1 MKKKE
6 TKKEQHRA
14 TLLMYLENPE
24 NEWLTRQNLS
34 TQVLGFKQ
42 ENQIYKVFNVD
53 EIYEIEL
60 KAIDLRRKKYT
71 RLLSAVD
78 IGLLKKAAEGDPQA
92 AKLAYQ
98 KFENWSEK
106 TKHELSGSGGGPIKL
121 SLTERAARISSLL
134 ALAKKRQV
142 ETAGDIR

>member
-1 MKKKE
+1 
-6 TKKEQHRA
+6 
-14 TLLMYLENPE
+14 MYLENPE
-24 NEWLTRQNLS
+24 NEWLTRQELS
-34 TQVLGFKQ
+34 TKVLGFKQ
-42 ENQIYKVFNVD
+42 ENQIYKVFDVD

-78 IGLLKKAAEGDPQA
+78 IGLLKKAAKGDPRA

-106 TKHELSGSGGGPIKL
+106 TKHEVSGREGGPIKL
-121 SLTERAARISSLL
+121 SLLEQAARISSLL
-134 ALAKKRQV
+134 ALAKKRQA
-142 ETAGDIR
+142 EKAGDTR

>member
-6 TKKEQHRA
+6 TKTEQHRA

-24 NEWLTRQNLS
+24 NKWLTRQELS

-42 ENQIYKVFNVD
+42 ENQIYKVFDVD

-78 IGLLKKAAEGDPQA
+78 IGLLKKAAKGDPQA
-92 AKLAYQ
+92 AKLAY
-98 KFENWSEK
+98 
-106 TKHELSGSGGGPIKL
+106 
-121 SLTERAARISSLL
+121 
-134 ALAKKRQV
+134 
-142 ETAGDIR
+142 